1 MIRVLLLD
9 DEPLALEYLETLVDW
24 EANGFTVTGRY
35 LDANQALKACRREMP
50 DLIISDV
57 RMAGMD
63 GVSFAEAVRGIDRET
78 HILFLSGYREFDYV
92 QRAIRL
98 GIDDYLLK
106 SDLNSEAFLAKL
118 VRIAGEIRLE
128 RQKTKYTERSV
139 FLELF
144 SRGTEEQLFRPM
156 MNEQEFLRIHRRY
169 WFVLVSLRS
178 CPEIMV
184 RFLPSLAERRY
195 ADEAAVAEKI
205 RAALDGKGSSVEV
218 FRLDDNRLLVR
229 LEDGEESV
237 SRKESRDSAARAAR
251 RIFDALNDGDEGYD
265 VFCGDDRRT
274 AREAGKT
281 YREAAPLLDC
291 VYLYP
296 GPRIHELREIVNAGR
311 QAPQPGITADALYKA
326 LAEGNRETL
335 DEAVRQLRLAVAEE
349 NAAAFP
355 ALLQVFLEALAR
367 AGKEQAGSPDGLL
380 FSLAED
386 ADRYDFRDSGK
397 ILEFIG
403 AKLQEARALYA
414 KGQTSYSRNI
424 RAAVEYLR
432 AHMDQED
439 LSGGMVAKAVGLSP
453 SWLSAKFKEE
463 VGMGITEYLN
473 NIRIQKARELLQDSD
488 AMIYEISEQCGFAS
502 SQYFSTMFKQLT
514 GKTPNEF
521 RRSRKK

>member
-178 CPEIMV
+178 CPEIMA

-195 ADEAAVAEKI
+195 ADEAAAAEKI
-205 RAALDGKGSSVEV
+205 RAALDGKGSSAEV

-251 RIFDALNDGDEGYD
+251 R
-265 VFCGDDRRT
+265 R
-274 AREAGKT
+274 
-281 YREAAPLLDC
+281 
-291 VYLYP
+291 
-296 GPRIHELREIVNAGR
+296 
-311 QAPQPGITADALYKA
+311 
-326 LAEGNRETL
+326 
-335 DEAVRQLRLAVAEE
+335 
-349 NAAAFP
+349 
-355 ALLQVFLEALAR
+355 
-367 AGKEQAGSPDGLL
+367 
-380 FSLAED
+380 
-386 ADRYDFRDSGK
+386 
-397 ILEFIG
+397 
-403 AKLQEARALYA
+403 
-414 KGQTSYSRNI
+414 
-424 RAAVEYLR
+424 
-432 AHMDQED
+432 
-439 LSGGMVAKAVGLSP
+439 
-453 SWLSAKFKEE
+453 
-463 VGMGITEYLN
+463 
-473 NIRIQKARELLQDSD
+473 
-488 AMIYEISEQCGFAS
+488 
-502 SQYFSTMFKQLT
+502 
-514 GKTPNEF
+514 
-521 RRSRKK
+521 